1 MNYREI
7 RARLIASYGDFV
19 FFPSD
24 PEVFKIISTRAFTHL
39 VLGEDI
45 TVYAQKVMEEEL
57 ENELLE
63 NYEVIY
69 ETPKLEGEYFVS
81 PYANTGNINFKF
93 KNGLEI
99 LKKALRK
106 PFDEEIEIIEDLS
119 DKINKALAEFWN
131 EISIGMKESEARA
144 ILDCK
149 LIKEGI
155 EGFTYPTIIVSGD
168 RSKYLLPKSSENK
181 IEKGKIIYI
190 DSSPQINGY
199 HLNFSRVIF
208 TEERIGWVEALEKI
222 NKMYSSL
229 SSMIIPGVNC
239 NFLDE
244 QIRKIGN
251 FPHYSIIPSGG
262 FYMPYA
268 PGDCVIE
275 ENMLMTI
282 VPSIY
287 LDDGVIRVKRNVV
300 VKKEK
305 PIFLV

>member
-7 RARLIASYGDFV
+7 RARLIASYGNFV

-24 PEVFKIISTRAFTHL
+24 PEVPKIISTKAFTHL

-45 TVYAQKVMEEEL
+45 VVYAQKAMEEEL
-57 ENELLE
+57 EEELE
-63 NYEVIY
+63 EDYEVVY
-69 ETPKLEGEYFVS
+69 EFPSLRGEHFVS
-81 PYANTGNINFKF
+81 PYTNMGNIDFKF

-99 LKKALRK
+99 LKKAMRK
-106 PFDEEIEIIEDLS
+106 PFEEEIEIIKDLNERV
-119 DKINKALAEFWN
+119 NKALGEFWN
-131 EISIGMKESEARA
+131 ELSIGMKEREAKS

-155 EGFTYPTIIVSGD
+155 EGFAYPTLVVSGK
-168 RSKYLLPKSSENK
+168 RSKYLFPKSSEK
-181 IEKGKIIYI
+181 RIEKGEIIYI

-199 HLNFSRVIF
+199 SLNFSRVIF
-208 TEERIGWVEALEKI
+208 TEEKKEWVDALERI
-222 NKMYSSL
+222 NKMYSHL
-229 SSMIIPGVNC
+229 STMIMPGINC

-244 QIRKIGN
+244 QIRKIGY
-251 FPHYSIIPSGG
+251 FPHYSVMPSGG

-268 PGDCVIE
+268 PGDCILE
-275 ENMLMTI
+275 ENMLMSI

-287 LDDGVIRVKRNVV
+287 LDDGLIRVKRNAI